1 MANFTCA
8 GWAARA
14 KLTTFARTAGGIICT
29 TSPARD
35 DLTPTGRTDGATT
48 FDSPFPA
55 NLLAVWGLGIPL
67 LPASGQGGRF
77 LMAFQGIL
85 CFIPPVLRA
94 GAVPRRPLPVFFWPG
109 IFCTQNFVCKAW
121 AESPPMGGDLSAGR
135 RVPVPHARTLEDE
148 TSFTTA
154 PGQPD
159 DGGDARRRA
168 RKEHTARQAE
178 RARQTAGGTTAETA
192 ATAGRAPRAQPTL
205 ANGQRTREV
214 VPLPPL
220 KLPPGCAPRR
230 GKHEEGKGGAPRG
243 RGGGRGTTRR
253 ETERSAPPH
262 RQPNA
267 GTAANDSARRRAAG
281 AKQGGKPDDSPP
293 RGRKTERGQR
303 PSRPGRRRRDGQRA
317 RKPPPPRP
325 TPQHGANHASGR
337 RNGGETDGDGA
348 GRAETGRE
356 SQAAAP
362 KPPAQK
368 NAETGRH
375 STRATDAE
383 AANHGGHG
391 RQHARTPGG
400 GTLRERA
407 DGQRAESA
415 TGQRQ
420 EGGRA
425 RESPD
430 KAAEGSGR
438 SGGAPT
444 AQPNAES
451 SANAESR
458 PPDRGPPL
466 RPL

>member
-1 MANFTCA
+1 MRGRWRMKHPSPPNPANQTTGA
-8 GWAARA
+8 TRA
-14 KLTTFARTAGGIICT
+14 EGRGRSTRRGKRSAHANG
-29 TSPARD
+29 
-35 DLTPTGRTDGATT
+35 GRTTAHARRPRTQPRRGPRPQL
-48 FDSPFPA
+48 SR
-55 NLLAVWGLGIPL
+55 
-67 LPASGQGGRF
+67 PASGRTGAQLFFAPLTEIDRIAARQRHGEKRGVVR
-77 LMAFQGIL
+77 GEKNT
-85 CFIPPVLRA
+85 A
-94 GAVPRRPLPVFFWPG
+94 GAAAKNAP
-109 IFCTQNFVCKAW
+109 
-121 AESPPMGGDLSAGR
+121 AEPTPDQTPEQPPA
-135 RVPVPHARTLEDE
+135 
-148 TSFTTA
+148 TA
-154 PGQPD
+154 P
-159 DGGDARRRA
+159 
-168 RKEHTARQAE
+168 
-178 RARQTAGGTTAETA
+178 
-192 ATAGRAPRAQPTL
+192 
-205 ANGQRTREV
+205 
-214 VPLPPL
+214 
-220 KLPPGCAPRR
+220 
-230 GKHEEGKGGAPRG
+230 GGAPRARNRAG
-243 RGGGRGTTRR
+243 SRTTARRGDENRARPAAKPPRPT
-253 ETERSAPPH
+253 TERRP
-262 RQPNA
+262 
-267 GTAANDSARRRAAG
+267 AG
-281 AKQGGKPDDSPP
+281 A
-293 RGRKTERGQR
+293 E
-303 PSRPGRRRRDGQRA
+303 A
-317 RKPPPPRP
+317 APPRP
-325 TPQHGANHASGR
+325 TPQHGANHASGQ

-362 KPPAQK
+362 RPPAQK
-368 NAETGRH
+368 NAGTERH

-420 EGGRA
+420 EGGWA

>member
-1 MANFTCA
+1 
-8 GWAARA
+8 
-14 KLTTFARTAGGIICT
+14 
-29 TSPARD
+29 
-35 DLTPTGRTDGATT
+35 
-48 FDSPFPA
+48 
-55 NLLAVWGLGIPL
+55 
-67 LPASGQGGRF
+67 
-77 LMAFQGIL
+77 MAFQGIL
-85 CFIPPVLRA
+85 CFIPPCFACGSR
-94 GAVPRRPLPVFFWPG
+94 
-109 IFCTQNFVCKAW
+109 
-121 AESPPMGGDLSAGR
+121 SPPSPASIFLAGDFLYTNFCVQARVKPPPCGLCAGFRLNRRSWRRSERQR
-135 RVPVPHARTLEDE
+135 RVPVPHSRTLEDE
-148 TSFTTA
+148 TSLTA
-154 PGQPD
+154 EPGQPD
-159 DGGDARRRA
+159 DGGDRRA
-168 RKEHTARQAE
+168 KAREGAHGAASG
-178 RARQTAGGTTAETA
+178 ARTAGGREADRRDSGDGRA
-192 ATAGRAPRAQPTL
+192 RAPRATDF
-205 ANGQRTREV
+205 GQR
-214 VPLPPL
+214 P
-220 KLPPGCAPRR
+220 KDAGGCAPAPAKITARVRPPKGEARRGEGGSAPWARR
-230 GKHEEGKGGAPRG
+230 GKGNDPTRNRAQRPAPPPTKRRNSRQRQRPEARRG
-243 RGGGRGTTRR
+243 RETGREAGRQPAEGTQNRARPAAKPPRPT
-253 ETERSAPPH
+253 TERRP
-262 RQPNA
+262 
-267 GTAANDSARRRAAG
+267 AG
-281 AKQGGKPDDSPP
+281 A
-293 RGRKTERGQR
+293 E
-303 PSRPGRRRRDGQRA
+303 A
-317 RKPPPPRP
+317 APPRP

-368 NAETGRH
+368 KSRTERH

>member
-1 MANFTCA
+1 
-8 GWAARA
+8 
-14 KLTTFARTAGGIICT
+14 
-29 TSPARD
+29 
-35 DLTPTGRTDGATT
+35 
-48 FDSPFPA
+48 
-55 NLLAVWGLGIPL
+55 
-67 LPASGQGGRF
+67 
-77 LMAFQGIL
+77 
-85 CFIPPVLRA
+85 
-94 GAVPRRPLPVFFWPG
+94 
-109 IFCTQNFVCKAW
+109 
-121 AESPPMGGDLSAGR
+121 MGGDLSAGR
-135 RVPVPHARTLEDE
+135 RVPVPHACGRWRTKHP
-148 TSFTTA
+148 SPPRPANQTTGA
-154 PGQPD
+154 TA
-159 DGGDARRRA
+159 ARRRGRA
-168 RKEHTARQAE
+168 HTARQAE
-178 RARQTAGGTTAETA
+178 RARQRREDDRRDSGDGRA
-192 ATAGRAPRAQPTL
+192 RAPRATDF
-205 ANGQRTREV
+205 GQRPKDAGGCSPAPAKISGRV
-214 VPLPPL
+214 RPP
-220 KLPPGCAPRR
+220 KGEARRGEGGSAPWARR
-230 GKHEEGKGGAPRG
+230 GKGNDPTRNRAQRLTPPPTKRRNSRQRQRPEARRG
-243 RGGGRGTTRR
+243 RERGREAG
-253 ETERSAPPH
+253 
-262 RQPNA
+262 RQPA
-267 GTAANDSARRRAAG
+267 EGTQN
-281 AKQGGKPDDSPP
+281 
-293 RGRKTERGQR
+293 
-303 PSRPGRRRRDGQRA
+303 RA
-317 RKPPPPRP
+317 RPAAKPPRP
-325 TPQHGANHASGR
+325 TTERRPAGAEAAPPRHTPQHDANHASGR
-337 RNGGETDGDGA
+337 RHGGETDGDGA

-362 KPPAQK
+362 RPPAQK
-368 NAETGRH
+368 NAGTERH

>member
-1 MANFTCA
+1 M
-8 GWAARA
+8 
-14 KLTTFARTAGGIICT
+14 
-29 TSPARD
+29 P
-35 DLTPTGRTDGATT
+35 
-48 FDSPFPA
+48 
-55 NLLAVWGLGIPL
+55 V
-67 LPASGQGGRF
+67 SGQGGRF

-85 CFIPPVLRA
+85 CIIPPCFA
-94 GAVPRRPLPVFFWPG
+94 GGSRSPPSPASIFWPG

-135 RVPVPHARTLEDE
+135 RVPVPHARTLEDAA
-148 TSFTTA
+148 SFTTA

-178 RARQTAGGTTAETA
+178 RARQRREDDRRDSGDGRA
-192 ATAGRAPRAQPTL
+192 RAPRATDF
-205 ANGQRTREV
+205 GQR
-214 VPLPPL
+214 P
-220 KLPPGCAPRR
+220 KDAGGCAPAPAKISGRVRPPKGEARRGEGGSAPWARR
-230 GKHEEGKGGAPRG
+230 GKGNDPTRNRAQRPAPPPTKRRNSRQRQRPEARRG
-243 RGGGRGTTRR
+243 RETGREAG
-253 ETERSAPPH
+253 
-262 RQPNA
+262 RQPA
-267 GTAANDSARRRAAG
+267 EGTQN
-281 AKQGGKPDDSPP
+281 
-293 RGRKTERGQR
+293 
-303 PSRPGRRRRDGQRA
+303 RA
-317 RKPPPPRP
+317 RPAAKPPRP
-325 TPQHGANHASGR
+325 TTERRPAGAEAAPPRHTPQHDANHASGR
-337 RNGGETDGDGA
+337 RHGGETDGDGA

-362 KPPAQK
+362 PPAQK
-368 NAETGRH
+368 KSRTERH

-383 AANHGGHG
+383 AASHGGHG

-420 EGGRA
+420 IGGRA

-430 KAAEGSGR
+430 KATEGSGR

-444 AQPNAES
+444 AQPNAGS
-451 SANAESR
+451 DANAESR

>member
-1 MANFTCA
+1 
-8 GWAARA
+8 
-14 KLTTFARTAGGIICT
+14 
-29 TSPARD
+29 
-35 DLTPTGRTDGATT
+35 
-48 FDSPFPA
+48 
-55 NLLAVWGLGIPL
+55 
-67 LPASGQGGRF
+67 
-77 LMAFQGIL
+77 MAF
-85 CFIPPVLRA
+85 A

-178 RARQTAGGTTAETA
+178 RARQRREDDRRDSGDGRA
-192 ATAGRAPRAQPTL
+192 RAPRATDF
-205 ANGQRTREV
+205 GQR
-214 VPLPPL
+214 P
-220 KLPPGCAPRR
+220 KDAGGCAPAPAKITARVRPPKGEARRGEGGSAPRARR
-230 GKHEEGKGGAPRG
+230 GKGNDPTRNRAQRPAPPPTKRRNSRQRQRPEARRG
-243 RGGGRGTTRR
+243 REPGREAG
-253 ETERSAPPH
+253 
-262 RQPNA
+262 RQPA
-267 GTAANDSARRRAAG
+267 EGTQN
-281 AKQGGKPDDSPP
+281 
-293 RGRKTERGQR
+293 
-303 PSRPGRRRRDGQRA
+303 RA
-317 RKPPPPRP
+317 RPAAKPAQADDGE
-325 TPQHGANHASGR
+325 TASGR
-337 RNGGETDGDGA
+337 GSRPHPAPRHSTARTTPADGETAARRTATAQA
-348 GRAETGRE
+348 GRTGRE

-362 KPPAQK
+362 PPAQK

>member
-1 MANFTCA
+1 MRGRWRMQHPSPPRPANQ
-8 GWAARA
+8 
-14 KLTTFARTAGGIICT
+14 TT
-29 TSPARD
+29 
-35 DLTPTGRTDGATT
+35 GATRAEGRGR
-48 FDSPFPA
+48 SARRGKRSAHA
-55 NLLAVWGLGIPL
+55 N
-67 LPASGQGGRF
+67 GGR
-77 LMAFQGIL
+77 
-85 CFIPPVLRA
+85 
-94 GAVPRRPLPVFFWPG
+94 
-109 IFCTQNFVCKAW
+109 
-121 AESPPMGGDLSAGR
+121 
-135 RVPVPHARTLEDE
+135 
-148 TSFTTA
+148 
-154 PGQPD
+154 
-159 DGGDARRRA
+159 
-168 RKEHTARQAE
+168 
-178 RARQTAGGTTAETA
+178 TTAETA

-220 KLPPGCAPRR
+220 KFPAGCAPRR

-253 ETERSAPPH
+253 ETERTTPPH

-267 GTAANDSARRRAAG
+267 GTAASNSARRRAAG
-281 AKQGGKPDDSPP
+281 AKQDAEAGQQPAEGTQNRARPAAKPP
-293 RGRKTERGQR
+293 RPTTERR
-303 PSRPGRRRRDGQRA
+303 PAGA
-317 RKPPPPRP
+317 EAAPPRP

-337 RNGGETDGDGA
+337 RHGGETDGDGA
-348 GRAETGRE
+348 GRAAETGRE

-362 KPPAQK
+362 PPAQK
-368 NAETGRH
+368 KSRTERH

-383 AANHGGHG
+383 AASHGGHG

-420 EGGRA
+420 IGGRA

-430 KAAEGSGR
+430 KATEGSGR

>member
-1 MANFTCA
+1 
-8 GWAARA
+8 
-14 KLTTFARTAGGIICT
+14 
-29 TSPARD
+29 
-35 DLTPTGRTDGATT
+35 
-48 FDSPFPA
+48 
-55 NLLAVWGLGIPL
+55 
-67 LPASGQGGRF
+67 
-77 LMAFQGIL
+77 MAF
-85 CFIPPVLRA
+85 A
-94 GAVPRRPLPVFFWPG
+94 GAVPRRPLPVFSGRGF
-109 IFCTQNFVCKAW
+109 FVHKILCAGAGETSPLGFSARFGLNRRPWRRSERRKAR
-121 AESPPMGGDLSAGR
+121 AR
-135 RVPVPHARTLEDE
+135 PHARTLEDAA
-148 TSFTTA
+148 SFTTA

-178 RARQTAGGTTAETA
+178 RARQRREDDRRDSGDGRA
-192 ATAGRAPRAQPTL
+192 RAPRATDF
-205 ANGQRTREV
+205 GQR
-214 VPLPPL
+214 P
-220 KLPPGCAPRR
+220 KDAGGCAPAPAKITARVRPPKGEARRGEGGSAPRARR
-230 GKHEEGKGGAPRG
+230 GKGNDPTRNRAQRPAPPPTKRRNSRQRQRPEARRG
-243 RGGGRGTTRR
+243 RERGREAGRQPAEGTQNRARPAAKPPRPT
-253 ETERSAPPH
+253 TERRP
-262 RQPNA
+262 
-267 GTAANDSARRRAAG
+267 AG
-281 AKQGGKPDDSPP
+281 A
-293 RGRKTERGQR
+293 E
-303 PSRPGRRRRDGQRA
+303 A
-317 RKPPPPRP
+317 APPRP

-362 KPPAQK
+362 PPAQK
-368 NAETGRH
+368 KSQAERH

-420 EGGRA
+420 TGGRA